1 MAVYTGPKCRLCRR
15 EGVRLFLKGDRCY
28 SVKCGVEKRKYPPGQ
43 HGQAQ
48 RKVEEYGLQLR
59 EKQKLKRIYWMKEK
73 PFRNYYDEAVR
84 RKGRT
89 GEVLLRLLETR
100 LDNVVYRMGFA
111 PNRRTARQ
119 LVSHGHLLLNGRR
132 VTIPS
137 IQVRPGDV
145 IGVRERSKST
155 APFLNVGRYAGGRR
169 IPEWLDFDAK
179 NLQGRMV
186 SHPNRDHIDT
196 DVHEQLIVEFYSR

>member
-1 MAVYTGPKCRLCRR
+1 MAVYSGPKCRLCRR

-28 SVKCGVEKRKYPPGQ
+28 SVKCGVERRAFPPGQ

-59 EKQKLKRIYWMKEK
+59 EKQKLKRIYWMNER

-84 RKGRT
+84 QKGRT

-100 LDNVVYRMGFA
+100 LDNVVYRLGLA

-119 LVSHGHLLLNGRR
+119 WVSHGHFTLNGRK

-145 IGVRERSKST
+145 IEVRDRSKSIP
-155 APFLNVGRYAGGRR
+155 PFMNVGRYAGGRR
-169 IPEWLDFDAK
+169 TPEWLDFDAQA
-179 NLQGRMV
+179 LRGRLMAL
-186 SHPNRDHIDT
+186 PTRDQIDT
-196 DVHEQLIVEFYSR
+196 DIHEQLIVEFYSR

>member
-1 MAVYTGPKCRLCRR
+1 MGVYTGPKCRLCRR

-28 SVKCGVEKRKYPPGQ
+28 SPKCALEKRKNPPGQ

-59 EKQKLKRIYWMKEK
+59 EKQKLKRMYWLREGQ
-73 PFRNYYDEAVR
+73 FRNLYDESTR

-89 GEVLLRLLETR
+89 GEILLRLLETR
-100 LDNVVYRMGFA
+100 IDNVVFRLGLS
-111 PNRRTARQ
+111 PNRRGARQ
-119 LVSHGHLLLNGRR
+119 LVSHGHLLLNGKR

-137 IQVRPGDV
+137 IQVRPQDV
-145 IGVRERSKST
+145 IEVREKSRAL
-155 APFLNVGRYAGGRR
+155 APFLNPGRYAGGRR
-169 IPEWLDFDAK
+169 IPEWLEYDAK
-179 NLQGRMV
+179 TFRGRLLAV
-186 SHPNRDHIDT
+186 PPRDQIDT

>member
-1 MAVYTGPKCRLCRR
+1 M
-15 EGVRLFLKGDRCY
+15 
-28 SVKCGVEKRKYPPGQ
+28 

-59 EKQKLKRIYWMKEK
+59 EKQKLKRIYWMNEK
-73 PFRNYYDEAVR
+73 PFRTYYDEAVR
-84 RKGRT
+84 QTGRT
-89 GEVLLRLLETR
+89 GEILLRLLETR
-100 LDNVVYRMGFA
+100 LDNVVYRLGFA

-119 LVSHGHLLLNGRR
+119 LVSHGHMLLNGRR

-145 IGVRERSKST
+145 IEVRERSKTT
-155 APFLNVGRYAGGRR
+155 APFMNVGRYSGGRR
-169 IPEWLDFDAK
+169 TPEWLDFD
-179 NLQGRMV
+179 QGALKGRLV
-186 SHPNRDHIDT
+186 ALPTRDQIDT

>member
-1 MAVYTGPKCRLCRR
+1 MSIYTGPKCRLCRR

-28 SVKCGVEKRKYPPGQ
+28 SVKCGVERRAYPPGQ

-59 EKQKLKRIYWMKEK
+59 EKQKLKRIYWMNEK

-84 RKGRT
+84 QQGRT

-100 LDNVVYRMGFA
+100 LDNVVYRLGLA

-119 LVSHGHLLLNGRR
+119 WVSHGHFTLNGRK
-132 VTIPS
+132 VTVPS

-145 IGVRERSKST
+145 IEVKETSKSM
-155 APFLNVGRYAGGRR
+155 APFLNAGRYAGGRR
-169 IPEWLDFDAK
+169 TPEWLDYDAAA
-179 NLQGRMV
+179 LRGRLV
-186 SHPNRDHIDT
+186 AAPTRDQIDT

>member
-1 MAVYTGPKCRLCRR
+1 
-15 EGVRLFLKGDRCY
+15 LKGDRCY
-28 SVKCGVEKRKYPPGQ
+28 SVKCGVEKRKFPPGQ

-59 EKQKLKRIYWMKEK
+59 EKQKLKRIYWIMER

-89 GEVLLRLLETR
+89 GENLLRLLETR
-100 LDNVVYRMGFA
+100 LDNVVYRLGLA
-111 PNRRTARQ
+111 PNRRSAR
-119 LVSHGHLLLNGRR
+119 LWVCHGHFVLNGKK

-137 IQVRPGDV
+137 IQVRPGDT
-145 IGVRERSKST
+145 IEVRERSKT
-155 APFLNVGRYAGGRR
+155 NAPFLNVGRYAGGRR
-169 IPEWLDFDAK
+169 VPEWLDLDAQ
-179 NLQGRMV
+179 NLRGRMLTL
-186 SHPNRDHIDT
+186 PKRDQVDT